1 MPVRTANTGTM
12 GAPATRATANGPS
25 WKRAGQPQ
33 NSTSWLPARFQL
45 GPFAVARVAGAPIV
59 PVFAVRTGIRRYEI
73 RVVGRFD
80 PKTPAESV
88 AALGATVGAYERLVR
103 EVPAQWLMFEDV
115 WGTPAAGACAAD
127 EVVPRAAGLRRR

>member
-1 MPVRTANTGTM
+1 
-12 GAPATRATANGPS
+12 
-25 WKRAGQPQ
+25 
-33 NSTSWLPARFQL
+33 
-45 GPFAVARVAGAPIV
+45 VAGAPIV

-103 EVPAQWLMFEDV
+103 EMPAQWLMFEDV
-115 WGTPAAGACAAD
+115 WGTPAAGARAAD
-127 EVVPRAAGLRRR
+127 EVVPRAAALRRR